1 MPKVR
6 VIKRTDGVVQ
16 TQHRGDE
23 VYDDSTLPDGTKP
36 AEVAGQV
43 VVDAAELADVE
54 DLQAQVDVANGKMV
68 KDLAKP
74 SAQRQ
79 AAERRAAAAKTIGD
93 LEADAAVQADVKRY
107 LVALRDF
114 VGAGVSRPGQQP
126 GSERR

>member
-1 MPKVR
+1 MAKVR
-6 VIKRTDGVVQ
+6 VIKRKDGVVQ

-43 VVDAAELADVE
+43 VVDGAELADVE
-54 DLQAQVDVANGKMV
+54 DVQAQVDVANGKLV

-79 AAERRAAAAKTIGD
+79 AAERRSAAAKTLAGLD
-93 LEADAAVQADVKRY
+93 ADAAVPGEVKPY

-114 VGAGVSRPGQQP
+114 VGVGVSGSGQQA
-126 GSERR
+126 GLERR